1 MYSFPNLEIKGNIF
15 KEEFLREVQDYLR
28 IGTSGS
34 EISTVISLE
43 SNCGGWEISYSF
55 VFIIFRRNLEPS
67 KWKAVLGLYMASN
80 LTSPQ
85 IETRLID
92 QIVINPHYNKRRKD
106 SDITMMHLEL
116 KVNYTGKRNQL

>member
-1 MYSFPNLEIKGNIF
+1 
-15 KEEFLREVQDYLR
+15 
-28 IGTSGS
+28 
-34 EISTVISLE
+34 
-43 SNCGGWEISYSF
+43 
-55 VFIIFRRNLEPS
+55 
-67 KWKAVLGLYMASN
+67 MASN

-106 SDITMMHLEL
+106 SDIAMMHLEL